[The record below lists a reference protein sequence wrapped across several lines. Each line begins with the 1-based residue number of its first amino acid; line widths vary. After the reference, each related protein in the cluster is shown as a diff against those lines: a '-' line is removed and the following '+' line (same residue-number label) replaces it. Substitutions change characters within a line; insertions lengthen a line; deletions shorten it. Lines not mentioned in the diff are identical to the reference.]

1 MKFKSIIR
9 KIAVVLV
16 VIAAIYFP
24 FYITQ
29 LTPPSNTVV
38 VAKGIIQ
45 DKQSYSY
52 GCGKYGR
59 STCYDY
65 TFTINNKSVLVGSD
79 TFHNYQVGNLIT
91 LSKSIE
97 MGGWESLKEALKFS
111 VLAIC
116 CGTVGLYILLHLL
129 IAIIW
134 LFFSSTKKGL
144 VEYIKDELYS

>member
-1 MKFKSIIR
+1 MKSKSIIR

-16 VIAAIYFP
+16 VIAATYFP

-29 LTPPSNTVV
+29 PKPPSKTIV
-38 VAKGIIQ
+38 VAQGIIQ

-52 GCGKYGR
+52 GCGRYGS

-65 TFTINNKSVLVGSD
+65 TFMINNKSVLVGSD

-91 LSKSIE
+91 LSKSVE
-97 MGGWESLKEALKFS
+97 RSGWELLKAFLKAS

-116 CGTVGLYILLHLL
+116 CAVVSLYILGHLVVV
-129 IAIIW
+129 IDW
-134 LFFSSTKKGL
+134 LFFSNTKKGL
-144 VEYIKDELYS
+144 VEYIKFVLYD

>member
-1 MKFKSIIR
+1 MKSKSIIR
-9 KIAVVLV
+9 KIVVVLV

-29 LTPPSNTVV
+29 PTPPSKTII
-38 VAKGIIQ
+38 VAQGIIQ

-52 GCGKYGR
+52 GCGKHGS

-65 TFTINNKSVLVGSD
+65 TFTINNKSVLVNSD

-91 LSKSIE
+91 LSKNIE
-97 MGGWESLKEALKFS
+97 RGGWESLKEALKFS

-116 CGTVGLYILLHLL
+116 CGAVGLYILLHLL
-129 IAIIW
+129 ITIVW
-134 LFFSSTKKGL
+134 LFFSNTKKGL

>member
-16 VIAAIYFP
+16 VIAAICFP
-24 FYITQ
+24 FYITKPTQ
-29 LTPPSNTVV
+29 PSKTIV
-38 VAKGIIQ
+38 VAQGIIQ

-52 GCGKYGR
+52 GCGKHGS

-65 TFTINNKSVLVGSD
+65 TFTINNKSILVGSD
-79 TFHNYQVGNLIT
+79 TFHNYQVCNQIT

-97 MGGWESLKEALKFS
+97 RSGWELLKAFLKAS

-116 CGTVGLYILLHLL
+116 FAVVSLYILLHLV
-129 IAIIW
+129 IATSW
-134 LFFSSTKKGL
+134 LFFSNTKKGL
-144 VEYIKDELYS
+144 VEYIKFVLYD

>member
-29 LTPPSNTVV
+29 PTPPSNTVV
-38 VAKGIIQ
+38 VAQGIIQ

-52 GCGKYGR
+52 GCGKHGS

-79 TFHNYQVGNLIT
+79 TFHNYRVGNQIT
-91 LSKSIE
+91 LSKNVERSGSE
-97 MGGWESLKEALKFS
+97 LFKEFLKAS

-116 CGTVGLYILLHLL
+116 CAAVGLYTLLHLV
-129 IAIIW
+129 IATSW
-134 LFFSSTKKGL
+134 LFFSNTKKGL
-144 VEYIKDELYS
+144 VEYIKFVLYG

>member
-29 LTPPSNTVV
+29 PTPPSKTVV
-38 VAKGIIQ
+38 VAQGIIQ
-45 DKQSYSY
+45 DKQAYSY
-52 GCGKYGR
+52 GCGKYGS

-65 TFTINNKSVLVGSD
+65 TFTINNKSVLVSSD

-91 LSKSIE
+91 LSKNVERS
-97 MGGWESLKEALKFS
+97 GWELLKAFLKAS

-116 CGTVGLYILLHLL
+116 CGAVGLYILLHLL
-129 IAIIW
+129 ITIIW
-134 LFFSSTKKGL
+134 LFFSSTEKGL
-144 VEYIKDELYS
+144 VEYIKYELYG

>member
-24 FYITQ
+24 FYITKP
-29 LTPPSNTVV
+29 TPPSKTVI
-38 VAKGIIQ
+38 VAQGIIQ

-52 GCGKYGR
+52 GCGKYGS

-65 TFTINNKSVLVGSD
+65 TFTINNKSVLVSSD

-97 MGGWESLKEALKFS
+97 RSGWELLKAFLKAS

-116 CGTVGLYILLHLL
+116 FAAVVFYILGYLVFVVS
-129 IAIIW
+129 W
-134 LFFSSTKKGL
+134 LFFSNTKKGL
-144 VEYIKDELYS
+144 IEYIKYELYG